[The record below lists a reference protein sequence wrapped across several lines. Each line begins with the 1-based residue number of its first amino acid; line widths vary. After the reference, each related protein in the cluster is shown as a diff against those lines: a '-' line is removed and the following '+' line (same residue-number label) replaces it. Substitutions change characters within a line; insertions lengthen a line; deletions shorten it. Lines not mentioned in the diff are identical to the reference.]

1 MFKNCFK
8 FLILVL
14 NVDNYLQKEL
24 DDFFND
30 KIIFNI
36 LKLFFETI

>member
-14 NVDNYLQKEL
+14 NVDNYLQKEF
-24 DDFFND
+24 DDFFNA

>member
-24 DDFFND
+24 DDFFNI

>member
-14 NVDNYLQKEL
+14 NVNNYLQKEL
-24 DDFFND
+24 DDFFNI

-36 LKLFFETI
+36 LKLFFETN